1 MCNAENDQKPCAAQ
15 QQFGWTKLPIDPAVI
30 SALQGRWR
38 ATRFG
43 LLTVHGVTVRFDRAP
58 TGSAP
63 RKMVG
68 LGNGCIA
75 LGSFRVDVGGFPD
88 CLTWN
93 CVDTQAPTQVVQW
106 TRVETTNTMTA
117 AEPQS
122 TQVETRKL
130 WPLDTVVEDNVCNVG
145 WREVSSVTPVSLN
158 GEPVTVR
165 TRIRKRRF
173 AVGTPAQVLSETL
186 TNCLVKD
193 DCASGSDQGA
203 LEPQANL
210 VDTPSPSELLPHAP
224 WLTPE
229 HVALA
234 ASRSTAALV
243 SWTAKVTHKADRN
256 FAEAFALA
264 VAGASATFVAGV
276 SDSGNK
282 STASSAPLCTRRLKS
297 PRERHAACADAP
309 TTKRVRRDCA
319 VKVDGT

>member
-1 MCNAENDQKPCAAQ
+1 VGTPAQVLSETLTNCLVKDDCASGSGRGALEPQ
-15 QQFGWTKLPIDPAVI
+15 ANLVDTPSPPELLPQAPWI
-30 SALQGRWR
+30 SPE
-38 ATRFG
+38 
-43 LLTVHGVTVRFDRAP
+43 H
-58 TGSAP
+58 
-63 RKMVG
+63 
-68 LGNGCIA
+68 
-75 LGSFRVDVGGFPD
+75 DVG
-88 CLTWN
+88 C
-93 CVDTQAPTQVVQW
+93 
-106 TRVETTNTMTA
+106 
-117 AEPQS
+117 
-122 TQVETRKL
+122 
-130 WPLDTVVEDNVCNVG
+130 
-145 WREVSSVTPVSLN
+145 REVSSVTPVGLN

-165 TRIRKRRF
+165 TRTRKRRF

-224 WLTPE
+224 WLSPE